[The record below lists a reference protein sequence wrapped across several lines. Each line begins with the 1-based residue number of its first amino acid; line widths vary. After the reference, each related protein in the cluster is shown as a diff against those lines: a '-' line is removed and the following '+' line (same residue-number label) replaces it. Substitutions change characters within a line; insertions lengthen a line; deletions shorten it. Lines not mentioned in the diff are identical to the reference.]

1 MSYCVNCGV
10 ELERA
15 QPSCPLCG
23 AAVINPMDQNP
34 SCESNTFPEN
44 RDEPMKINR
53 GFWIKFSSIIAAV
66 PIATC
71 LLLNLLYDMR
81 LTWSIFVSASIFM
94 LWAFCTSPFFFRR
107 FTYKKM
113 LLADLVAA
121 LLGLGLIAY
130 PFPVNSWYLFVALPL
145 AVYCYLA
152 WLLIIFLS
160 RKKLPVLVLSAVISV
175 CISMLLVLL
184 EILLDV
190 YTIGHVALLWSWF
203 VVVPC
208 LAIAGLL
215 LLLDRNKEVQHEI
228 TKHLHF

>member
-15 QPSCPLCG
+15 QKSCPLCG
-23 AAVINPMDQNP
+23 IIVNNPMDP
-34 SCESNTFPEN
+34 APATKSNTFPEN
-44 RDEPMKINR
+44 RDEQRKINR
-53 GFWIKFSSIIAAV
+53 GFWIKFNAIIAAV

-107 FTYKKM
+107 FNYKKM
-113 LLADLVAA
+113 LFADLIAA
-121 LLGLGLIAY
+121 LIGLGLIAY
-130 PFPVNSWYLFVALPL
+130 PFPVNSWYQFVALPL

-152 WLLIIFLS
+152 WLLFIFLS
-160 RKKLPVLVLSAVISV
+160 RKKLPVLALAAVISV
-175 CISMLLVLL
+175 AVALMVILLEMLLDFY
-184 EILLDV
+184 IA
-190 YTIGHVALLWSWF
+190 GQVALLWSWF
-203 VVVPC
+203 VAAPC

-215 LLLDRNKEVQHEI
+215 LLLDRNKEVRHEI
-228 TKHLHF
+228 TKRLHF

>member
-15 QPSCPLCG
+15 QKSCPLCG
-23 AAVINPMDQNP
+23 AVVINPMDQNP
-34 SCESNTFPEN
+34 AAESNTFPEN
-44 RDEPMKINR
+44 RDEPIKINR

-71 LLLNLLYDMR
+71 LLLNLLYDKR
-81 LTWSIFVSASIFM
+81 LTWSIFVSASVFM
-94 LWAFCTSPFFFRR
+94 LWAFCTSPFFFAR

-113 LLADLVAA
+113 LFADLIAA

-130 PFPVNSWYLFVALPL
+130 PFPVNSWYQFVALPL

-152 WLLIIFLS
+152 WLLFIFLT
-160 RKKLPVLVLSAVISV
+160 RRKLPVLALAAVICV
-175 CISMLLVLL
+175 CVSLMVLFL

-190 YTIGHVALLWSWF
+190 YTAGHITLLWSWF
-203 VVVPC
+203 VVAPC

-215 LLLDRNKEVQHEI
+215 LLLDRNKQVQHEI
-228 TKHLHF
+228 AKRLHF